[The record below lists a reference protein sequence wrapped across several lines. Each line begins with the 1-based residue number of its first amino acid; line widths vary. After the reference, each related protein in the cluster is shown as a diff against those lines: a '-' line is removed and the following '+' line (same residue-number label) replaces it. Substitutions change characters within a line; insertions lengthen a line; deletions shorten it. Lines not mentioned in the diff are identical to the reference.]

1 MKHLTTYLEDA
12 FATPANTIGMGNPE
26 QISPDTLTEPIGK
39 AFSEVEKDKKKKK
52 KRKVKD
58 LSESLFDQDL
68 AKKGAH
74 IGDIYELDEW
84 TIPARGNDYAFVDD
98 ILNYGITQ
106 ACGVCLGKSKWRKIL
121 KPISSFSPVTNNQC
135 MGSYFLKYVTELIL
149 CCESVKQIPD
159 VVRDYIMECRNNP
172 DKIKNQRD
180 REFVEK
186 HRPKY
191 VQVQTLDMP
200 SLNQDLRMVVI
211 KFIME
216 SGDDYVICVT
226 FKKRDF

>member
-1 MKHLTTYLEDA
+1 MK
-12 FATPANTIGMGNPE
+12 
-26 QISPDTLTEPIGK
+26 TLI
-39 AFSEVEKDKKKKK
+39 
-52 KRKVKD
+52 
-58 LSESLFDQDL
+58 ESLFDQDL
-68 AKKGAH
+68 AKKGVH

-84 TIPARGNDYAFVDD
+84 TIPARGDAYSFTSD
-98 ILNYGITQ
+98 ILNYGMIQ
-106 ACGVCLGKSKWRKIL
+106 EVGRIISKARWKKFL
-121 KPISSFSPVTNNQC
+121 KPLDSIGQSVLINRCLWVPILR
-135 MGSYFLKYVTELIL
+135 YITELIL
-149 CCESVKQIPD
+149 CCESVKQIPE

-180 REFVEK
+180 REFVEE
-186 HRPKY
+186 HRPKD

-226 FKKRDF
+226 FKKRD